1 MKTTIKQGE
10 TMKIIEKSTGEI
22 IGSIVTN
29 HSMTLD
35 EAMSLISYPWVSD
48 DNGSGYLVD
57 DVYYDDSDLE
67 MVY

>member
-1 MKTTIKQGE
+1 
-10 TMKIIEKSTGEI
+10 
-22 IGSIVTN
+22 
-29 HSMTLD
+29 
-35 EAMSLISYPWVSD
+35 VSD